1 MPGEAAAALAV
12 SSVSPDSGTIGDEV
26 TITGSGFDGVT
37 GLAFGGAASQFTVRS
52 ATEITATVPAAAFTG
67 PVRVTGARGT
77 ATSPKSFTVTPG
89 IALSAARGP
98 AASTVTVA
106 GAGFGAYEAVDIYA
120 GAAGAAL
127 ASASGTGNF
136 AGAAVQVPAAA
147 MPGRACPLTAVG
159 RHSGLSAQAQ
169 FSVIETVTVPGPS
182 QASTVGTA
190 ACLPIQASDSAAG
203 QALSYAAT
211 GLPPGLSIDSATGL
225 ISGTPTTAGT
235 FTVTV
240 TAQDT
245 SGASGSASFGWT
257 VYANRV
263 MVNPFMKVPV
273 SVAGQ
278 AVTWQIAASD
288 SAAGQALSY
297 AATGLPPGLSI
308 DSATGLISGTPTTA
322 GNFTVTV
329 TAQDTSGA
337 YGAAS
342 FGWTVEPAGW
352 DISKI

>member
-1 MPGEAAAALAV
+1 MRFGAAASEFSV
-12 SSVSPDSGTIGDEV
+12 KSSS
-26 TITGSGFDGVT
+26 
-37 GLAFGGAASQFTVRS
+37 
-52 ATEITATVPAAAFTG
+52 EITAMVPAGASTG
-67 PVRVTGARGT
+67 PVTVTGPGGT
-77 ATSPKSFTVTPG
+77 ASSPEAFTVTPG

-98 AASTVTVA
+98 AASAVTVA

-136 AGAAVQVPAAA
+136 ADAAVQVPASA
-147 MPGRACPLTAVG
+147 MPGQACPLTAVG

-169 FSVIETVTVPGPS
+169 FSVIETVTVPGPG

-211 GLPPGLSIDSATGL
+211 GLPPGLSIDSATG
-225 ISGTPTTAGT
+225 
-235 FTVTV
+235 
-240 TAQDT
+240 
-245 SGASGSASFGWT
+245 
-257 VYANRV
+257 R
-263 MVNPFMKVPV
+263 
-273 SVAGQ
+273 
-278 AVTWQIAASD
+278 
-288 SAAGQALSY
+288 
-297 AATGLPPGLSI
+297 
-308 DSATGLISGTPTTA
+308 ISGTPTTA

-337 YGAAS
+337 YGAGS
-342 FGWTVEPAGW
+342 FGWTVEPPGF